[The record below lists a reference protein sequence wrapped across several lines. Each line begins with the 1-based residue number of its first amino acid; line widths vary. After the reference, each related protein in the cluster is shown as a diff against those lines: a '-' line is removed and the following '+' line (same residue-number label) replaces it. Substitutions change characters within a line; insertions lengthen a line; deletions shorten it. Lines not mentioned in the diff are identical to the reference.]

1 MPHMRKWIRSL
12 KQKYASD
19 LSGAFAVWAALFAPV
34 LISAAALS
42 VDASRMYNLDQEL
55 QSAAD
60 ALARAGAA
68 ELNQKSDSITRSE
81 RAIAN
86 LVTNSQKFGQNGF
99 GRVNAQTIRFLSD
112 VPDNDFDPV
121 PEEMVTTDPTQAR
134 FVEVTVVPETVS
146 VMFPKKVVQSITS
159 VSLQALSIAGTEDG
173 VCSVAPLFVCNP
185 YEDTGTSLYDALEDP
200 SYHGRLIQFK
210 APNSVSDTYGPGN
223 FGFLDPF
230 DGKGGASA
238 IADAVAV
245 DMPSVCFSKATGV
258 DMRPGN
264 ISSLSAAFNTRFDMY
279 DGNFQSKK
287 SDLSYAPAANVVK
300 GYSGNKCNSSPDP
313 AAMGL
318 PLDDCFASGT
328 CPYLGGR
335 QGDGDWDIVSYME
348 VNHNAPAV
356 LTIDGTV
363 YTFNYN
369 ARKVNPKTPPSRY
382 QVYRWEIENDS
393 IPGALTYGTSSTP
406 EEGIPQC
413 HNSGASTSLVDRRI
427 FYAAVMNCTAV
438 EAEYGMNGSVNN
450 LPVETFVKVF
460 LTRPMEKGQDNI
472 IYGEIIGS
480 VSEGDEAV
488 ARARVSVT
496 R

>member
-1 MPHMRKWIRSL
+1 MPHMIRWIRNL
-12 KQKYASD
+12 KRKYASD

-68 ELNQKSDSITRSE
+68 ELNQRSDSITRSE

-86 LVTNSQKFGQNGF
+86 LVSNSQKFGDQGF
-99 GRVNAQTIRFLSD
+99 GEIVAQNIRFLVD

-121 PEEMVTTDPTQAR
+121 PDTMVTTDPTQAR
-134 FVEVTVVPETVS
+134 FVEVTVVPETMS
-146 VMFPKKVVQSITS
+146 FMFPKRVVQSLTS
-159 VSLQALSIAGTEDG
+159 LSLQALSIAGTEDG

-185 YEDTGTSLYDALEDP
+185 YEGTGTSIYDALEDTN
-200 SYHGRLIQFK
+200 YHRRLIQFK
-210 APNSVSDTYGPGN
+210 APNNVSDTYGPGN

-230 DGKGGASA
+230 DGQGGANA
-238 IADAVAV
+238 IADAIAV

-264 ISSLSAAFNTRFDMY
+264 IASLAAAYNTRFDIFN
-279 DGNFQSKK
+279 GSFQSKK
-287 SDLSYAPAANVVK
+287 NDAAYAPAANVIK
-300 GYSGNKCNSSPDP
+300 GYSGNNCNTAPDP

-318 PLDDCFASGT
+318 PEDDCFATNS
-328 CPYLGGR
+328 CPYLNGR

-369 ARKVNPKTPPSRY
+369 ARRVNPSTIPSRY
-382 QVYRWEIENDS
+382 QVYRWEIDNDS

-413 HNSGASTSLVDRRI
+413 HNSGASTASVDRRI
-427 FYAAVMNCTAV
+427 MYAAVMNCTAV

-460 LTRPMEKGQDNI
+460 LTKPMETGQDNI
-472 IYGEIIGS
+472 IWGEIVGTIT
-480 VSEGDEAV
+480 EGDEAV